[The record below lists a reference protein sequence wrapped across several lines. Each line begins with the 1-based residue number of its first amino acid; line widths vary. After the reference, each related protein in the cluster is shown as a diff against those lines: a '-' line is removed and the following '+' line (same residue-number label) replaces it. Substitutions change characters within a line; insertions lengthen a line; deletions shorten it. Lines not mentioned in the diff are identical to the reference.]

1 MTIDSE
7 KDIRQLK
14 AIGKICAQTLKLM
27 MESVRPG
34 MSTRELDQIGLDLL
48 TAEGA
53 RSAPRVTYNFPGTT
67 CISVSPVIAHGIPGE
82 TILKA
87 DDLIH
92 IDVSAELDGYFA
104 DTGASMVV
112 SAKRPEVNQLLKA
125 TRGALDKALLAA
137 RAGQKLN
144 EIGKAVFSSAR
155 KSGFNVICEL
165 TGHGI
170 GHKLHDEPAEVLNF
184 FNPHDHRIMNNGL
197 VLAIE
202 PFLTTGAGRIVQER
216 DGWTLR
222 TADRKIAAQFEH
234 TIIVTKSKPII
245 LTL

>member
-7 KDIRQLK
+7 NDIRQLK
-14 AIGKICAQTLKLM
+14 AIGRICAQGLKIM
-27 MESVRPG
+27 MQAVRAG
-34 MSTRELDQIGLDLL
+34 MSTRELDQIGFEFL
-48 TAEGA
+48 TSEGA
-53 RSAPRVTYNFPGTT
+53 RSAPKVTYDFPGTT
-67 CISVSPVIAHGIPGE
+67 CISISPVIAHGIPCE

-104 DTGASMVV
+104 DTGASLAV
-112 SAKRPEVNQLLKA
+112 STKRPEVRRLLKA
-125 TRGALDKALLAA
+125 TRSALDKALLTV
-137 RAGQKLN
+137 RAGQRLN
-144 EIGKAVFSSAR
+144 EIGKAVFKEAHNN
-155 KSGFNVICEL
+155 GFNVINEL

-170 GHKLHDEPAEVLNF
+170 GHKLHDKPTEILNF
-184 FNPHDHRIMNNGL
+184 FNPRDQRIMNEGL

-202 PFLTTGAGRIVQER
+202 PFLTTGSGRIVQEN

-234 TIIVTKSKPII
+234 TVIVTKDQPII